1 MSEISEEDIQAKS
14 EYKLSIKL
22 KKSLDSSNND
32 NQNDEVIL
40 FSTNALLLKSN
51 LINKAN
57 QQNKPNKK
65 EKIFD
70 SIDVDIKK
78 KLFPSEIWPK
88 TDPKRS
94 TEAISTEPNSIK
106 VKNFNSPKK
115 RFSIVK
121 LIEKDKNKNKKE
133 FNNLFAKKE
142 EEEKELSLDKKERTD
157 IYGNVICKK
166 NKKNVSV
173 SFVDVVTLQPLV
185 NVIDIES
192 FKQYNCV
199 YGLPKEEIIDKKPNC
214 QCCLVC

>member
-14 EYKLSIKL
+14 DYKLSIKL

-32 NQNDEVIL
+32 SRNDGEIF

-57 QQNKPNKK
+57 HQNKPNKK

-70 SIDVDIKK
+70 SIDIDIKRK
-78 KLFPSEIWPK
+78 IFPSEIGPK

-94 TEAISTEPNSIK
+94 IEAISTEPTSIK

-115 RFSIVK
+115 RFSVVK
-121 LIEKDKNKNKKE
+121 LIEKEKNKKKKE
-133 FNNLFAKKE
+133 LNNLFAKKE
-142 EEEKELSLDKKERTD
+142 EEKELSFDRKERTD

-166 NKKNVSV
+166 NKKNVRV

-185 NVIDIES
+185 NIIDIES
-192 FKQYNCV
+192 FKKYNCV
-199 YGLPKEEIIDKKPNC
+199 IGLPKEEKIDKKPNC